1 MFFGALNRMAI
12 QCYYIINAMIHYL
25 TGKVVGRG
33 ENFAIVENNGI
44 GFKVFLTGEMLNNLP
59 AAGSEVKIFCFLYI
73 REETGLELY
82 GFLKEEEL
90 NFFALLNSI
99 AGIGPKTALNILSV
113 DRLENL
119 MAAIIENR
127 PDLLTRASGIGQKTA
142 ERVILEL
149 KSKIK
154 LKTSKTLTAK
164 LDIDSEV
171 EEALVGL
178 GYSRRQV
185 RDALT
190 KISPEIKKIEDRLK
204 EALRFLN
211 KR

>member
-1 MFFGALNRMAI
+1 
-12 QCYYIINAMIHYL
+12 MIHFL
-25 TGKVVGRG
+25 TGKIITKG
-33 ENFAIVENNGI
+33 ENFAVVENSGI
-44 GFKVFLTGEMLNNLP
+44 GFKIFLTSDAIRKLP
-59 AAGSEVKIFCFLYI
+59 DNDSPVKLFCYLYI

-90 NFFALLNSI
+90 NFFGLLNSI
-99 AGIGPKTALNILSV
+99 SGIGPKTALNILAI
-113 DRLENL
+113 DRLENI

-154 LKTSKTLTAK
+154 LKTAKILTQK
-164 LDIDSEV
+164 LDLDTEV

-185 RDALT
+185 REILSKIPSEMT
-190 KISPEIKKIEDRLK
+190 KIEERLR
-204 EALRFLN
+204 EALRFLS

>member
-1 MFFGALNRMAI
+1 
-12 QCYYIINAMIHYL
+12 MIHYL
-25 TGKVVGRG
+25 TGKVAGKG
-33 ENFAIVENNGI
+33 ENFAVIENNGV
-44 GFKVFLTGEMLNNLP
+44 GFKIFLTSDTLNKLP
-59 AAGSEVKIFCFLYI
+59 AAGSEVKIFCYLYI

-90 NFFALLNSI
+90 NFFGLLNSI
-99 AGIGPKTALNILSV
+99 SGIGPKTALNILAI
-113 DRLENL
+113 DRLENI

-149 KSKIK
+149 KNKIK
-154 LKTSKTLTAK
+154 LKTAKTLTEK
-164 LDIDSEV
+164 LDLDSEV

-185 RDALT
+185 RESLT
-190 KISPEIKKIEDRLK
+190 KIPTDIKKIEDRLK
-204 EALRFLN
+204 EALRFLG
-211 KR
+211 RQH

>member
-1 MFFGALNRMAI
+1 
-12 QCYYIINAMIHYL
+12 MIHYL
-25 TGKVVGRG
+25 TGKVAGRG
-33 ENFAIVENNGI
+33 ENFAVIENNGI
-44 GFKVFLTGEMLNNLP
+44 GFKIFLTADMLNNLP
-59 AAGSEVKIFCFLYI
+59 AAGSEVKIFCYLYI
-73 REETGLELY
+73 REEASLELY

-90 NFFALLNSI
+90 NFFGLLISI
-99 AGIGPKTALNILSV
+99 SGIGPKTALNILAV
-113 DRLENL
+113 DRLENI

-149 KSKIK
+149 KNKIK
-154 LKTSKTLTAK
+154 LKTAKTLTEK
-164 LDIDSEV
+164 LDLDNEV

-185 RDALT
+185 RDALG

>member
-1 MFFGALNRMAI
+1 
-12 QCYYIINAMIHYL
+12 MIHYL
-25 TGKVVGRG
+25 SGKIISRG
-33 ENFAIVENNGI
+33 ENFAILENNGI
-44 GFKVFLTGEMLNNLP
+44 GYRVFLTSEAVNKLP
-59 AAGSEVKIFCFLYI
+59 VADSAVKIFCHLYI
-73 REETGLELY
+73 RDETGLELY

-90 NFFALLNSI
+90 NFFGLLISI
-99 AGIGPKTALNILSV
+99 SGVGPKTALNILSV
-113 DRLENL
+113 DSLENL

-154 LKTSKTLTAK
+154 LKTAKTLTEK
-164 LDIDSEV
+164 LDLDAEV
-171 EEALVGL
+171 EEVLVSL

-190 KISPEIKKIEDRLK
+190 RISPEIKKIEDRIR
-204 EALRFLN
+204 EALRHLG
-211 KR
+211 RH

>member
-1 MFFGALNRMAI
+1 
-12 QCYYIINAMIHYL
+12 MIHYL
-25 TGKVVGRG
+25 SGKIISRG
-33 ENFAIVENNGI
+33 ENFAIIENNGI
-44 GFKVFLTGEMLNNLP
+44 GFKIFLTSDAIRKLPDNNSP
-59 AAGSEVKIFCFLYI
+59 VKLFCYLYI

-82 GFLKEEEL
+82 GFLKEEDL
-90 NFFALLNSI
+90 NFFGLLNSI
-99 AGIGPKTALNILSV
+99 SGIGPKTALNILAI
-113 DRLENL
+113 DRLENI

-154 LKTSKTLTAK
+154 LKTAKTLTQK
-164 LDIDSEV
+164 LDLDTEV

-185 RDALT
+185 RESLNNIPAD
-190 KISPEIKKIEDRLK
+190 IKKIEDRIR
-204 EALRFLN
+204 EALRHLG
-211 KR
+211 RH

>member
-1 MFFGALNRMAI
+1 
-12 QCYYIINAMIHYL
+12 MIHYL

-33 ENFAIVENNGI
+33 ENFAVVENNGI
-44 GFKVFLTGEMLNNLP
+44 GFKIFLTSDAIRKLP
-59 AAGSEVKIFCFLYI
+59 DNDSLVKLFCYLYI

-90 NFFALLNSI
+90 NFFGLLNSI
-99 AGIGPKTALNILSV
+99 SGIGPRTALNILAI
-113 DRLENL
+113 DRLENI

-154 LKTSKTLTAK
+154 LKTAKTLTEK
-164 LDIDSEV
+164 LDLNTEV

-185 RDALT
+185 REILNR
-190 KISPEIKKIEDRLK
+190 IPPEIKKIEDRLR
-204 EALRFLN
+204 EALRFLG
-211 KR
+211 RQH

>member
-1 MFFGALNRMAI
+1 
-12 QCYYIINAMIHYL
+12 MIHFL
-25 TGKVVGRG
+25 TGKIIAKG
-33 ENFAIVENNGI
+33 ENFIVLENNGI
-44 GFKVFLTGEMLNNLP
+44 GFKIFLTSEAMNKLP
-59 AAGSEVKIFCFLYI
+59 NSDSMAKIFCYLYI

-90 NFFALLNSI
+90 NFFGLLNSI
-99 AGIGPKTALNILSV
+99 AGIGPKTALNILAV

-154 LKTSKTLTAK
+154 LKTAKTLTQK
-164 LDIDSEV
+164 LDLDTEV
-171 EEALVGL
+171 EEVLVGL

-185 RDALT
+185 REILHSLPPD
-190 KISPEIKKIEDRLK
+190 IKKLEERIR
-204 EALRFLN
+204 EALRLLS
-211 KR
+211 KH

>member
-1 MFFGALNRMAI
+1 
-12 QCYYIINAMIHYL
+12 MIHYL

-33 ENFAIVENNGI
+33 ENFAVVENNGI
-44 GFKVFLTGEMLNNLP
+44 GFKVFLTGEMLNKLP
-59 AAGSEVKIFCFLYI
+59 GADSIIKIFCYLYI
-73 REETGLELY
+73 REEASLELY
-82 GFLKEEEL
+82 GFFKEEEL
-90 NFFALLNSI
+90 NFFALLISI
-99 AGIGPKTALNILSV
+99 SGIGPKTALNILAV
-113 DRLENL
+113 DRLENI

-154 LKTSKTLTAK
+154 LKTAKTLTQK
-164 LDIDSEV
+164 LDLDTEV

-185 RDALT
+185 REILD
-190 KISPEIKKIEDRLK
+190 KIPSDIKKIEDRLR
-204 EALRFLN
+204 EALRFLS
-211 KR
+211 KH

>member
-1 MFFGALNRMAI
+1 
-12 QCYYIINAMIHYL
+12 MIHYL

-33 ENFAIVENNGI
+33 ENFAVIDNNGI
-44 GFKVFLTGEMLNNLP
+44 GFKVFLTAPNISNLP
-59 AAGSEVKIFCFLYI
+59 ASEEMVKIFCFLYI
-73 REETGLELY
+73 REETGPELY
-82 GFLKEEEL
+82 GFLKEEEA
-90 NFFALLNSI
+90 NFFGLLNSI
-99 AGIGPKTALNILSV
+99 SGIGPKTALNILSI
-113 DRLENL
+113 DHLENI

-142 ERVILEL
+142 ERIILEL

-154 LKTSKTLTAK
+154 MKTAKTLTKK
-164 LDIDSEV
+164 LDLDTEV

-185 RDALT
+185 RDILT
-190 KISPEIKKIEDRLK
+190 QIPADIKKIEDRLK

>member
-1 MFFGALNRMAI
+1 
-12 QCYYIINAMIHYL
+12 MIHFL
-25 TGKVVGRG
+25 TGKIIAKG
-33 ENFAIVENNGI
+33 ENFVVLENNGI
-44 GFKVFLTGEMLNNLP
+44 GFKIFLTSEAMNKLP
-59 AAGSEVKIFCFLYI
+59 NPDSIAKIFCYLYI

-90 NFFALLNSI
+90 NFFGLLNSI

-154 LKTSKTLTAK
+154 LKTAKTLTEK
-164 LDIDSEV
+164 LDLDTEV
-171 EEALVGL
+171 EEVLVGL
-178 GYSRRQV
+178 GYPRRQV
-185 RDALT
+185 REILNNLP
-190 KISPEIKKIEDRLK
+190 SEIKKIEERIR
-204 EALRFLN
+204 EALRLLS

>member
-1 MFFGALNRMAI
+1 
-12 QCYYIINAMIHYL
+12 MIHYL
-25 TGKVVGRG
+25 TGKVAGRG
-33 ENFAIVENNGI
+33 ENFAVIENSGI
-44 GFKVFLTGEMLNNLP
+44 GFKIFLTADMLNNLP
-59 AAGSEVKIFCFLYI
+59 VAGSEVKIFCYLYI
-73 REETGLELY
+73 REESSLELY

-90 NFFALLNSI
+90 NFFALLISI
-99 AGIGPKTALNILSV
+99 SGIGPKTALNILAV
-113 DRLENL
+113 DRLENI

-149 KSKIK
+149 KNKIK
-154 LKTSKTLTAK
+154 LKTAKTLTQK
-164 LDIDSEV
+164 LDLDTEV

-190 KISPEIKKIEDRLK
+190 KISPESKKIEDRLK

>member
-1 MFFGALNRMAI
+1 
-12 QCYYIINAMIHYL
+12 MIHYL

-33 ENFAIVENNGI
+33 ENFAVIDNNGI
-44 GFKVFLTGEMLNNLP
+44 GFKIFLTNETVRKLP
-59 AAGSEVKIFCFLYI
+59 DNDSSVKIFCYLYI
-73 REETGLELY
+73 REETSLELY

-90 NFFALLNSI
+90 NFFGLLNSI
-99 AGIGPKTALNILSV
+99 SGIGPKTALNILAI
-113 DRLENL
+113 DRLENI

-154 LKTSKTLTAK
+154 LKTAKTLTQK
-164 LDIDSEV
+164 LDLDTEV

-185 RDALT
+185 RDILT
-190 KISPEIKKIEDRLK
+190 KIPADIKKIEDRLK
-204 EALRFLN
+204 EALRFLS
-211 KR
+211 KH

>member
-1 MFFGALNRMAI
+1 
-12 QCYYIINAMIHYL
+12 MIHYL
-25 TGKVVGRG
+25 TGKIISRG
-33 ENFAIVENNGI
+33 ENFAVIENNGI
-44 GFKVFLTGEMLNNLP
+44 GFKVFLTGDALNKLP
-59 AAGSEVKIFCFLYI
+59 AAGSEVKIFCYLYI
-73 REETGLELY
+73 REETVLELY

-90 NFFALLNSI
+90 NFFGLLISI
-99 AGIGPKTALNILSV
+99 SGVGPKTALNILSV

-142 ERVILEL
+142 ERGILEL

-154 LKTSKTLTAK
+154 LKTAKTLTQK
-164 LDIDSEV
+164 LDLDTEV

-185 RDALT
+185 REILSKIPSEMT
-190 KISPEIKKIEDRLK
+190 KIEERLK
-204 EALRFLN
+204 EALRLLG
-211 KR
+211 RH

>member
-1 MFFGALNRMAI
+1 
-12 QCYYIINAMIHYL
+12 MIHYL
-25 TGKVVGRG
+25 TGKIISRG
-33 ENFAIVENNGI
+33 ENFAVIENNGI
-44 GFKVFLTGEMLNNLP
+44 GFKVFLTGDALNKLP
-59 AAGSEVKIFCFLYI
+59 AAGSEVKIFCYLYI
-73 REETGLELY
+73 REETVLELY

-90 NFFALLNSI
+90 NFFGLLISI
-99 AGIGPKTALNILSV
+99 SGVGPKTALNILSV

-154 LKTSKTLTAK
+154 LKTAKTLTQK
-164 LDIDSEV
+164 QDLDTEV

-185 RDALT
+185 REILSKIPSEMT
-190 KISPEIKKIEDRLK
+190 KIEERLK
-204 EALRFLN
+204 EALRLLG
-211 KR
+211 RH